1 MKAWLVDTGPF
12 VSYLDRKDPAHAN
25 IADLLDNFKGRLL
38 TTAAVIGEV
47 MYFVSELPSGPL
59 SFAEFLIA
67 SATQIVPLTTP
78 PEVLAAAELMHQYR
92 DTPMDFADATL
103 VLLADQTGTTDILTL
118 DRRGFSTYRSRKGK
132 AFKLA
137 GA

>member
-12 VSYLDRKDPAHAN
+12 VSYLDRKDPAHTS
-25 IADLLDNFKGRLL
+25 IADLLHNFKGRLL

-47 MYFVSELPSGPL
+47 MYFVSELPGGPL

-67 SATQIVPLTTP
+67 SSTQIVSLTTP

-92 DTPMDFADATL
+92 DMPMDFADATL
-103 VLLADQTGTTDILTL
+103 VLLGDESGTAGILILVRLGVFT
-118 DRRGFSTYRSRKGK
+118 
-132 AFKLA
+132 
-137 GA
+137 